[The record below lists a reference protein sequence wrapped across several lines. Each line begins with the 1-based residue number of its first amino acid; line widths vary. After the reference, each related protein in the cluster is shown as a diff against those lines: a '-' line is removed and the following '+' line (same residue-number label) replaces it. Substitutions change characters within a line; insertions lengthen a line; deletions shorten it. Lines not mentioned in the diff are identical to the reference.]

1 MKHYLLSSLLGSL
14 ALSLSLPA
22 SASSVIGYGSGTKP
36 EDMVPMS
43 KFEFETEQRD
53 LFTSADLNNNS
64 QVSFEETQEMTLKQ
78 YRKMMKVNFDRL
90 DKDFNGYLTET
101 EMGHQYG
108 ASAQQPV
115 NTIIADQNYDKMV
128 DEALEK
134 FDTDENGSVSRDE
147 MINGMRAEVDKALT
161 KSQTVN
167 SNTNFENPYFTQQ
180 DKDKSG
186 SISFEEYSGQF
197 NQTAVTAAKF
207 QRVYM
212 RDKDLDGTITYSEN
226 EAFIADIF
234 DGLDE
239 DEDGVLSVIEQRNG
253 AMYAIRNIH
262 VGAQGVVTLYSYG
275 GGVTNIE
282 EITPIE

>member
-53 LFTSADLNNNS
+53 LFASADLNNNS

-161 KSQTVN
+161 KSQTCLLYT
-167 SNTNFENPYFTQQ
+167 SP
-180 DKDKSG
+180 SP
-186 SISFEEYSGQF
+186 
-197 NQTAVTAAKF
+197 
-207 QRVYM
+207 
-212 RDKDLDGTITYSEN
+212 RDRG
-226 EAFIADIF
+226 
-234 DGLDE
+234 
-239 DEDGVLSVIEQRNG
+239 
-253 AMYAIRNIH
+253 
-262 VGAQGVVTLYSYG
+262 
-275 GGVTNIE
+275 
-282 EITPIE
+282 